1 MTRLSEWSAEEVAS
15 RLSGSGKSKSRRSG
29 GQWEAP
35 CPSHDDR
42 TPSLRLT
49 NKDGKLLWHCLA
61 GCTSDEVR
69 QALEGILGGE
79 EPPPHAQRHE
89 KEREKVEDHRRT
101 VIPVPDTAHVGIDQF
116 QHSTY
121 GSPSKIWTYRLGDG
135 STAGWIARYDLEDGD
150 KEVIP
155 WVWTRHDVSG
165 HEELV
170 ARSMPE
176 PRPLYNLDRIQ
187 ANPDAII
194 FFNEG
199 EKSADAAGEMFPDW
213 IPTTFPGGS
222 NAFRLAN
229 LTPLHGRRVV
239 VLPDHDGPG
248 YDLMLK
254 LIVSMPYETDLRM
267 MVWPLAWPK
276 EEGEDKA
283 RPYVLEKGDDIAD
296 HRERGWTTEL
306 VRRAVDEGHHLVHRI
321 GDLPDPFELSHRR

>member
-15 RLSGSGKSKSRRSG
+15 RLSGSGKSRSRRSG
-29 GQWEAP
+29 SQWEAP
-35 CPSHDDR
+35 CPAHDDR

-61 GCTSDEVR
+61 GCSSDEVR

-79 EPPPHAQRHE
+79 EPPAGEHRQE
-89 KEREKVEDHRRT
+89 KEREKVEDPRKT
-101 VIPVPDTAHVGIDQF
+101 VFPVPAHAHVEFDAF

-121 GSPSKIWTYRLGDG
+121 GSPSRLWTYRMEDG
-135 STAGWIARYDLEDGD
+135 VVGGWIARYDLEDGD

-155 WVWTRHDVSG
+155 WVWARHEHTGVEG
-165 HEELV
+165 IV
-170 ARSMPE
+170 MRSMPE
-176 PRPLYNLDRIQ
+176 PRPLYNLDRIL
-187 ANPDAII
+187 ADPDATI

-199 EKSADAAGEMFPDW
+199 EKSADAAGEIFPDW

-222 NAFRLAN
+222 NAFRLAD
-229 LTPLHGRRVV
+229 LSPLHGRRVI

-254 LIVSMPYETDLRM
+254 LVLALSYDTDLRM
-267 MVWPLAWPK
+267 MVWPTRWPR
-276 EEGEDKA
+276 EEGQDEGA
-283 RPYVLEKGDDIAD
+283 PYALQKGYDIAD
-296 HRERGWTTEL
+296 HLAAGWTTEKVKAA
-306 VRRAVDEGHHLVHRI
+306 VRAGHHLVHRI